1 MRVGSKGQSS
11 LGSRSAGV
19 FLLAGY
25 AKFPWTELLEIMLSL
40 KANESPL
47 VLWWTLC
54 HVSSG
59 VEAACPQ
66 VQCGDFSQ
74 FLNVLMQPVLK
85 SEKVCCGVVLR
96 ICSVRMQILCGTAM
110 VKRGR
115 RLHTLHLEAS

>member
-1 MRVGSKGQSS
+1 MC
-11 LGSRSAGV
+11 

-25 AKFPWTELLEIMLSL
+25 AKFPRTELLEIMPSL

-54 HVSSG
+54 RVSNG

-85 SEKVCCGVVLR
+85 SEKVCCGVVLC
-96 ICSVRMQILCGTAM
+96 ICSVRMRVLCGIAM

>member
-1 MRVGSKGQSS
+1 M
-11 LGSRSAGV
+11 
-19 FLLAGY
+19 
-25 AKFPWTELLEIMLSL
+25 PSL

-54 HVSSG
+54 RVSNG

-74 FLNVLMQPVLK
+74 FLSVLMQPVLK
-85 SEKVCCGVVLR
+85 SEKVCCGVVLC
-96 ICSVRMQILCGTAM
+96 ICSVRMRVLCGIAM

-115 RLHTLHLEAS
+115 RLQTLHLEAS